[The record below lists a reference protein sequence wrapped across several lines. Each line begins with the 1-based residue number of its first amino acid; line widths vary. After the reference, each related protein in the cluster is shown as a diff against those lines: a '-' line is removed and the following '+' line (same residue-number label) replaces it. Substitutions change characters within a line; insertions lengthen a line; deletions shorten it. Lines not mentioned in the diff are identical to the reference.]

1 MDKEAKISIL
11 TGFVNHRRYIMN
23 ELNTAK
29 NLDSDLHPQESIES
43 TTYINALM
51 ERSVSKISKFSD
63 NVWDFNSDYPNAAQ
77 NVKGAKLRINFLK
90 YKNIPKFVLTEL
102 KIILELALLNNLIFR
117 PKLNSRKNNKK
128 GTLKVN
134 SLIPIF
140 EKGLTFI
147 NQIFIQISQEL
158 GYEFVQTQI
167 KTLSEVNTEHYHE
180 AAKKYEYVK
189 GRELDQ
195 FFEYLRSPSAVK
207 YVFDKPLAY
216 VELNSLN
223 WRKLP
228 STEKKNKEKV
238 LPDNV
243 FENLSKIASL
253 IVVDFLNATGQ
264 KSKILDINSLEA
276 LYSSKYSSWA
286 NQVRVNHEILN
297 AYIALRLRN
306 KGYSSSSVLSIIEPY
321 DWMLNKNGLA
331 CGLTLRK
338 ALTSRNYQLDKLRE
352 YFNLV
357 SYSCVYLV
365 AQYTGMR
372 PSELAEV
379 KVQDCSCLVEEHEV
393 WLIKSTVKKHQQEIN
408 TGLFDDKWVAIP
420 IVRDAIL
427 AASYIAKIKSSPYLI
442 SNMDT
447 VSSSNSPIPMGSTGI
462 THQMNNFIVKI
473 LDATVANQIK
483 FYPYMLRHTLTY
495 QLFRAEVG
503 LPLISFQLKHFVDSV
518 SKFTSLGATSSVT
531 LGYGEIGEM
540 LSKDGSRTGNKSLR
554 RSAELEAVKTVHN
567 PNGTYYGGRAVE
579 HKTNLIKLFQGYMAE
594 GYTEEEVYE
603 AMADQGMAIV
613 YVGQGICY
621 GNRNEEYDTT
631 LPCIG
636 SLRCNPARCSQAI
649 VTSKHAP
656 KWREVYILNKA
667 NLNKPEYAH
676 NREQIQAAIDEAV
689 MVLNSLGEM
698 IEL

>member
-167 KTLSEVNTEHYHE
+167 KTLSEVNTEHYHK

-698 IEL
+698 VEL

>member
-23 ELNTAK
+23 GLNTAK

-90 YKNIPKFVLTEL
+90 YQSIPKFVLTEI
-102 KIILELALLNNLIFR
+102 KIIFELALLNNLIFR

-134 SLIPIF
+134 SLIPVF

-147 NQIFIQISQEL
+147 NQIFIQVSQDL

-167 KTLSEVNTEHYHE
+167 KTLSEINTEHYHK
-180 AAKKYEYVK
+180 AAKNYEHVK

-223 WRKLP
+223 WKKLP

-253 IVVDFLNATGQ
+253 IVVDFLNAIGQ
-264 KSKILDINSLEA
+264 KSKILDINSLEV

-286 NQVRVNHEILN
+286 NQERVNHEILN
-297 AYIALRLRN
+297 AYIALRLRY

-379 KVQDCSCLVEEHEV
+379 KVEDCSCLVEEHEV

-462 THQMNNFIVKI
+462 THQMNNFIAKI
-473 LDATVANQIK
+473 FDATVANQIK

>member
-23 ELNTAK
+23 ELNTPK

-128 GTLKVN
+128 GILKVN

-147 NQIFIQISQEL
+147 NQIFIQISQDL
-158 GYEFVQTQI
+158 GYEFVQTQM
-167 KTLSEVNTEHYHE
+167 KTLSEINTEHYHE
-180 AAKKYEYVK
+180 AAKNYEYVK
-189 GRELDQ
+189 GKELDQ

-223 WRKLP
+223 WKKLP

-286 NQVRVNHEILN
+286 NQVGVNHEILN

-357 SYSCVYLV
+357 SYSCLYLV

-567 PNGTYYGGRAVE
+567 PNGTYYGGRTVE

-636 SLRCNPARCSQAI
+636 SLRCNPAKCSQAI

-698 IEL
+698 VEL

>member
-117 PKLNSRKNNKK
+117 PKFNSRKNNKK

-698 IEL
+698 VEL

>member
-29 NLDSDLHPQESIES
+29 NLDSDLLPQESIES

-698 IEL
+698 VEL

>member
-676 NREQIQAAIDEAV
+676 N
-689 MVLNSLGEM
+689 
-698 IEL
+698 

>member
-1 MDKEAKISIL
+1 MDKEEKISIL

-29 NLDSDLHPQESIES
+29 NLDSDLHLQESIES

-90 YKNIPKFVLTEL
+90 YQSIPKFVLTEI
-102 KIILELALLNNLIFR
+102 KIIFELALLNNLIFR

-134 SLIPIF
+134 SLIPVF

-147 NQIFIQISQEL
+147 NQIFIQVSQDL

-167 KTLSEVNTEHYHE
+167 KTLSEINTEYYHK
-180 AAKKYEYVK
+180 AAKNYEHVK

-223 WRKLP
+223 WKKLP

-253 IVVDFLNATGQ
+253 IVVDFLNAIGQ
-264 KSKILDINSLEA
+264 KSKILDINSLEV

-286 NQVRVNHEILN
+286 NQERVNHEILN
-297 AYIALRLRN
+297 AYIALRLRY

-379 KVQDCSCLVEEHEV
+379 KVEDCSCLVEEHEV

-462 THQMNNFIVKI
+462 THQMNNFIAKI
-473 LDATVANQIK
+473 FDATVANQIK

>member
-698 IEL
+698 VEL

>member
-23 ELNTAK
+23 GLNTAK

-117 PKLNSRKNNKK
+117 PKLNSRKNSKK

-698 IEL
+698 VEL

>member
-567 PNGTYYGGRAVE
+567 PNGTYYRGGP
-579 HKTNLIKLFQGYMAE
+579 T
-594 GYTEEEVYE
+594 
-603 AMADQGMAIV
+603 
-613 YVGQGICY
+613 C
-621 GNRNEEYDTT
+621 
-631 LPCIG
+631 
-636 SLRCNPARCSQAI
+636 
-649 VTSKHAP
+649 
-656 KWREVYILNKA
+656 LN
-667 NLNKPEYAH
+667 N
-676 NREQIQAAIDEAV
+676 
-689 MVLNSLGEM
+689 
-698 IEL
+698 

>member
-23 ELNTAK
+23 GLNTAK

-90 YKNIPKFVLTEL
+90 YQSIPKFVLTEI
-102 KIILELALLNNLIFR
+102 KIIFELALLNNLIFR

-134 SLIPIF
+134 SLIPVF

-147 NQIFIQISQEL
+147 NQIFIQVSQDL

-167 KTLSEVNTEHYHE
+167 KTLSEINTEHYHK
-180 AAKKYEYVK
+180 AAKNYEHVK

-223 WRKLP
+223 WKKLP

-253 IVVDFLNATGQ
+253 IVVDFLNAIGQ
-264 KSKILDINSLEA
+264 KSKILDINSLEV

-286 NQVRVNHEILN
+286 NQERVNHEILN
-297 AYIALRLRN
+297 AYIALRLRY

-379 KVQDCSCLVEEHEV
+379 KVEDCSCLVEEHEV

-462 THQMNNFIVKI
+462 THQMNNFIAKI
-473 LDATVANQIK
+473 FDATVVNQIK

-518 SKFTSLGATSSVT
+518 SNFTSLGATSSVT

>member
-23 ELNTAK
+23 GLNTAK

-90 YKNIPKFVLTEL
+90 YQSIPKFVLTEI
-102 KIILELALLNNLIFR
+102 KIIFELALLNNLIFR

-128 GTLKVN
+128 GILKVN
-134 SLIPIF
+134 SLIPVF
-140 EKGLTFI
+140 EKWLTFI
-147 NQIFIQISQEL
+147 NQIFIQVSQDL

-167 KTLSEVNTEHYHE
+167 KTLSEINTEHYHK
-180 AAKKYEYVK
+180 AAKNYEHVK

-223 WRKLP
+223 WKKLP

-253 IVVDFLNATGQ
+253 IVVDFLNAIGQ
-264 KSKILDINSLEA
+264 KSKILDINSLEV

-286 NQVRVNHEILN
+286 NQERVNHEILN
-297 AYIALRLRN
+297 AYIALRLRY

-379 KVQDCSCLVEEHEV
+379 KVEDCSCLVEEHEV

-462 THQMNNFIVKI
+462 THQMNNFIAKI
-473 LDATVANQIK
+473 FDATVANQIK

>member
-676 NREQIQAAIDEAV
+676 NREQIQAAIGEAV

-698 IEL
+698 VEL

>member
-1 MDKEAKISIL
+1 
-11 TGFVNHRRYIMN
+11 
-23 ELNTAK
+23 
-29 NLDSDLHPQESIES
+29 
-43 TTYINALM
+43 M

-223 WRKLP
+223 WKKLP

-286 NQVRVNHEILN
+286 NQVGVNHEILN
-297 AYIALRLRN
+297 AYIAVRLRN
-306 KGYSSSSVLSIIEPY
+306 KGYSSSCVLSIIEPY

-379 KVQDCSCLVEEHEV
+379 KVKDCSCLVEEHEV

-473 LDATVANQIK
+473 LDATLANQIK

-676 NREQIQAAIDEAV
+676 NREQIQAAIDEAA
-689 MVLNSLGEM
+689 MVLNSIGEM
-698 IEL
+698 VEL

>member
-117 PKLNSRKNNKK
+117 PKLNSRKNSKK

-297 AYIALRLRN
+297 AYIALRLRY

-698 IEL
+698 VEL

>member
-128 GTLKVN
+128 GILKVN

-698 IEL
+698 VEL

>member
-29 NLDSDLHPQESIES
+29 NLDSDLLPQESIES

-338 ALTSRNYQLDKLRE
+338 ALTSRNYQFDKLRE

-698 IEL
+698 VEL

>member
-1 MDKEAKISIL
+1 MDKDAKISIL

-29 NLDSDLHPQESIES
+29 NLDSDIYPQESIES

-77 NVKGAKLRINFLK
+77 NVKGPKLRINFLK
-90 YKNIPKFVLTEL
+90 YKSIPKFVLTEL

-128 GTLKVN
+128 GILKVN

-147 NQIFIQISQEL
+147 NQIFIQISQDL

-167 KTLSEVNTEHYHE
+167 TTLSEVNTEHYHD
-180 AAKKYEYVK
+180 AAKNYEYVK

-223 WRKLP
+223 WKKLP

-264 KSKILDINSLEA
+264 KAKILDINSLEA

-286 NQVRVNHEILN
+286 NHVGVNHEILN
-297 AYIALRLRN
+297 TYIAVRLRN

-338 ALTSRNYQLDKLRE
+338 ALTNRNYQLDKLRE

-379 KVQDCSCLVEEHEV
+379 KVEDCSCLVEEHEV

-442 SNMDT
+442 SNMNT

-473 LDATVANQIK
+473 LDSTVANQIK

-518 SKFTSLGATSSVT
+518 SKFTSLGTTSSVT
-531 LGYGEIGEM
+531 VGYGEIGEM

-594 GYTEEEVYE
+594 GYNEEEVYE

-676 NREQIQAAIDEAV
+676 NRMQIQAAIDEAV

-698 IEL
+698 VEL

>member
-29 NLDSDLHPQESIES
+29 NLDSDLHPHESIES

-167 KTLSEVNTEHYHE
+167 KTLSEVNTEHYHK

-223 WRKLP
+223 WKKLP

-698 IEL
+698 VEL

>member
-1 MDKEAKISIL
+1 MDKEEKISIL

-29 NLDSDLHPQESIES
+29 NLDSDLHLQESIES

-90 YKNIPKFVLTEL
+90 YQSIPKFVLTEI
-102 KIILELALLNNLIFR
+102 KIIFELALLNNLIFR

-128 GTLKVN
+128 GILKVN

-147 NQIFIQISQEL
+147 NQIFIQISQDL

-167 KTLSEVNTEHYHE
+167 KTLSEINTEYYHK
-180 AAKKYEYVK
+180 AAKNYEHVK

-223 WRKLP
+223 WKKLP

-253 IVVDFLNATGQ
+253 IVVDFLNAIGQ
-264 KSKILDINSLEA
+264 KSKILDINSLEV

-286 NQVRVNHEILN
+286 NQERVNHEILN
-297 AYIALRLRN
+297 AYIALRLRY

-379 KVQDCSCLVEEHEV
+379 KVEDCSCLVEEHEV

-462 THQMNNFIVKI
+462 THQMNNFIAKI
-473 LDATVANQIK
+473 FDATVANQIK

>member
-223 WRKLP
+223 WKKLP

-286 NQVRVNHEILN
+286 NQVGVNHEILN
-297 AYIALRLRN
+297 AYIAVRLRN

-379 KVQDCSCLVEEHEV
+379 KVKDCSCLVEEHEV

-676 NREQIQAAIDEAV
+676 NREQIQAAIDEAA

-698 IEL
+698 VEL

>member
-117 PKLNSRKNNKK
+117 PELNSRKNNKK
-128 GTLKVN
+128 GILKVN

-147 NQIFIQISQEL
+147 NQIFIQISQDL

-180 AAKKYEYVK
+180 AAKNYEHVK

-223 WRKLP
+223 WKKLP

-286 NQVRVNHEILN
+286 NQVGVNHEILN
-297 AYIALRLRN
+297 AYIAVRLRN
-306 KGYSSSSVLSIIEPY
+306 KGYSSSCVLSIIEPY

-379 KVQDCSCLVEEHEV
+379 KVKDCSCLVEEHEV

-473 LDATVANQIK
+473 LDATLANQIK

-676 NREQIQAAIDEAV
+676 NREQIQAAIDEAA
-689 MVLNSLGEM
+689 MVLNSIGEM
-698 IEL
+698 VEL

>member
-1 MDKEAKISIL
+1 
-11 TGFVNHRRYIMN
+11 
-23 ELNTAK
+23 
-29 NLDSDLHPQESIES
+29 
-43 TTYINALM
+43 
-51 ERSVSKISKFSD
+51 
-63 NVWDFNSDYPNAAQ
+63 
-77 NVKGAKLRINFLK
+77 
-90 YKNIPKFVLTEL
+90 
-102 KIILELALLNNLIFR
+102 
-117 PKLNSRKNNKK
+117 
-128 GTLKVN
+128 
-134 SLIPIF
+134 
-140 EKGLTFI
+140 
-147 NQIFIQISQEL
+147 
-158 GYEFVQTQI
+158 
-167 KTLSEVNTEHYHE
+167 
-180 AAKKYEYVK
+180 
-189 GRELDQ
+189 
-195 FFEYLRSPSAVK
+195 
-207 YVFDKPLAY
+207 
-216 VELNSLN
+216 LN
-223 WRKLP
+223 WKKLP

-286 NQVRVNHEILN
+286 NQVGVNHEILN
-297 AYIALRLRN
+297 AYIAVRLRN

-379 KVQDCSCLVEEHEV
+379 KVKDCSCLVEEHEV

-473 LDATVANQIK
+473 LDATIANQIK

-698 IEL
+698 VEL

>member
-223 WRKLP
+223 WKKLP

-286 NQVRVNHEILN
+286 NQVGVNHEILN
-297 AYIALRLRN
+297 AYIAVRLRN

-698 IEL
+698 VEL

>member
-23 ELNTAK
+23 GLNTAK

-90 YKNIPKFVLTEL
+90 YQSIPKFVLTEI
-102 KIILELALLNNLIFR
+102 KIIFELALLNNLIFR

-134 SLIPIF
+134 SLIPVF
-140 EKGLTFI
+140 KKGLTFI
-147 NQIFIQISQEL
+147 NQIFIQVSQDL

-167 KTLSEVNTEHYHE
+167 KTLSEINTEHYHK
-180 AAKKYEYVK
+180 AAKNYEHVK

-223 WRKLP
+223 WKKLP

-253 IVVDFLNATGQ
+253 IVVDFLNAIGQ
-264 KSKILDINSLEA
+264 KSKILDINSLEV

-286 NQVRVNHEILN
+286 NQERVNHEILN
-297 AYIALRLRN
+297 AYIALRLRY

-379 KVQDCSCLVEEHEV
+379 KVEDCSCLVEEHEV

-442 SNMDT
+442 SNMNT

-462 THQMNNFIVKI
+462 THQMNNFIAKI
-473 LDATVANQIK
+473 FDATVANQIK

>member
-554 RSAELEAVKTVHN
+554 RSAELVAVKTVHN

-698 IEL
+698 VEL

>member
-117 PKLNSRKNNKK
+117 PKLNSRKNSKK

-698 IEL
+698 VEL